1 MTISAL
7 LLEAMGTVLLFVA
20 VATFLGIVATSL
32 AQSFLNTFDSVM
44 HRRVME
50 VYFWTLVIAA
60 IATGLKTFSAV
71 LLLDAWGGLL
81 CLALTVGLIHW
92 ARLEW
97 RKKTDIRSDNVLQRY
112 YDEVRT
118 GQIDID
124 EEWDKQ
130 VMMSSDNPSSP

>member
-1 MTISAL
+1 
-7 LLEAMGTVLLFVA
+7 
-20 VATFLGIVATSL
+20 
-32 AQSFLNTFDSVM
+32 
-44 HRRVME
+44 ME
-50 VYFWTLVIAA
+50 VYFWTLVVAA

-71 LLLDAWGGLL
+71 LLLDAWGSILY
-81 CLALTVGLIHW
+81 LALTIGLIRW

-97 RKKTDIRSDNVLQRY
+97 RKRADVGSDNVLQRY
-112 YDEVRT
+112 YDKVRT